1 MEKQREIEAFFK
13 KKKQV
18 QVAYLFGSQALGCA
32 GPTSDYDFAI
42 LLKGNGKEDFL
53 EKQIYFMKELSDLL
67 HTTKVEVLILNEA
80 PPRIAHQVLKYGK
93 VVFQR
98 NNRARVLF
106 ETKTENL
113 YFDYQ
118 YFYQVGDKYLLKRLK
133 EGTLGG

>member
-1 MEKQREIEAFFK
+1 
-13 KKKQV
+13 
-18 QVAYLFGSQALGCA
+18 
-32 GPTSDYDFAI
+32 
-42 LLKGNGKEDFL
+42 
-53 EKQIYFMKELSDLL
+53 MKELSDLL